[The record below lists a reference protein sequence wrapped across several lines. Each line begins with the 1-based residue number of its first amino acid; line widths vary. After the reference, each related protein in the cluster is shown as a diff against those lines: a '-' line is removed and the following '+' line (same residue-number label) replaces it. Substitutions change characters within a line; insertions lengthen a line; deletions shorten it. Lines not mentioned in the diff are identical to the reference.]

1 MSEIS
6 VSLQTPWNQ
15 FPLLSC
21 LPPLSLYIHIPWCVR
36 KCPYCDFNSHQ
47 LKQELNEQAYIAA
60 LLTDLETELPYF
72 WGRTVQTIF
81 IGGGT
86 PSLFSAAA
94 FEQLLSG
101 IRARVNL
108 LPAAEITLEANPG
121 TFERN
126 RFAAFAAAGIN
137 RLSIGVQSFANDK
150 LTTLGRIHNRDE
162 ALSAIESGLTLFPKV
177 NIDLM
182 YALPGQTVKQAKD
195 DIHTAISTGVQH
207 ISAYQLTLEPNTP
220 FAHSPPPQLPDD
232 DHIADIEDTV
242 HTALLQAGFTHY
254 ETSAFAQPQQECWH
268 NLNYWQF
275 GDYIGIGA
283 GAHGKIS
290 NAQEIIRTTRSRH
303 PKDYLQA
310 MQQQPQRAITR
321 QPVSVQDL
329 PFEFMLNALRLTGG
343 VPSAWF
349 SERTG
354 LPLSVIQ
361 HAITQAVE
369 RGLLDANPLYLR
381 PTKLGRSFLNDLL
394 ALFLKA

>member
-1 MSEIS
+1 MPEYS
-6 VSLQTPWNQ
+6 VSLQTPQ
-15 FPLLSC
+15 SHSLHVPS

-47 LKQELNEQAYIAA
+47 LKQELDEQAYIAA
-60 LLTDLETELPYF
+60 LLTDLETELPHF
-72 WGRTVQTIF
+72 WGRPVHTIF

-86 PSLFSAAA
+86 PSLLSAAA

-137 RLSIGVQSFANDK
+137 RLSIGVQSFADDK
-150 LTTLGRIHNRDE
+150 LATLGRIHNRDE

-182 YALPGQTVKQAKD
+182 YALPGQTVTQAQKD
-195 DIHTAISTGVQH
+195 IDTAIATGVQH

-220 FAHSPPPQLPDD
+220 FAHTPPPQLPDD
-232 DHIADIEDTV
+232 DHIADIEETV

-254 ETSAFAQPQQECWH
+254 ETSAFAQPRQECWH

-354 LPLSVIQ
+354 LPLSAIQ

-381 PTKLGRSFLNDLL
+381 PTPLGRSFLNDLL